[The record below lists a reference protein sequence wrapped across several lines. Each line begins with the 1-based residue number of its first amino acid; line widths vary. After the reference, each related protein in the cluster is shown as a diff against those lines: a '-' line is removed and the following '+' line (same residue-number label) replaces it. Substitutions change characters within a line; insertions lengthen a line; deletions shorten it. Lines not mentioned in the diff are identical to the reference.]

1 MSLATKS
8 DLAAFK
14 QDVVKWIAV
23 VLAIQTGT
31 LLGFLYF
38 ILKK

>member
-8 DLAAFK
+8 DLVVFK
-14 QDVVKWIAV
+14 QDIVKWIAI
-23 VLAIQTGT
+23 VLVIQTGT